1 MGTGRMGESP
11 PRAFSKV
18 AEVFWKPNTEA
29 LNEYYLLIADQQCKP
44 LLKYSESLNTEQNDI
59 ARPSVQE
66 KVK

>member
-1 MGTGRMGESP
+1 
-11 PRAFSKV
+11 
-18 AEVFWKPNTEA
+18 
-29 LNEYYLLIADQQCKP
+29 LLIADQQCKP